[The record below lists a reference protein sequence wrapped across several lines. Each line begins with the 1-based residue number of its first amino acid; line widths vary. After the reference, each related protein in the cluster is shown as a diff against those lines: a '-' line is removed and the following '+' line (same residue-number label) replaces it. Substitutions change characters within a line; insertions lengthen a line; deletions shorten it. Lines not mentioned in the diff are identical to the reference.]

1 MRRPT
6 KSSSTRTTSDLP
18 LTLDLTS
25 SSKNGSDNTEMT
37 TPSGEF
43 DQLRREATKLERQLE
58 DRVSKYQLFSTNGG
72 GDSTSLDYT
81 EMGLS
86 SRQSGT
92 SDNDHEAL
100 ASEIQRTMSALGDL
114 TGSMANIAKR
124 TNSAQH
130 SLLVKRYREI
140 LFDYKADF
148 EKAAQAAQKRKET
161 AALFHGVG
169 RNGSLNGED
178 GGATE
183 HLLRERNA
191 INNSIKSADT
201 VLSQASEIRANLR
214 TQRNSLGVSMGYVSN
229 IASNVPGLNYVMDAI
244 RRKRSRDDMVLSGVI
259 ASCILFT
266 LWYLFG

>member
-1 MRRPT
+1 MRRST
-6 KSSSTRTTSDLP
+6 KSSSKTTSDLP
-18 LTLDLTS
+18 LTFDLTS
-25 SSKNGSDNTEMT
+25 SSSNNGNDSADMT
-37 TPSGEF
+37 TPSSEF

-72 GDSTSLDYT
+72 GDSASLDYT

-86 SRQSGT
+86 SRQNGAP
-92 SDNDHEAL
+92 DNNHEAL
-100 ASEIQRTMSALGDL
+100 ASEIQRTMSALGNL
-114 TGSMANIAKR
+114 TGNMANIAKR
-124 TNSAQH
+124 TNSSQH

-148 EKAAQAAQKRKET
+148 EKAAQAVQKRRET
-161 AALFHGVG
+161 AALFHGAG
-169 RNGSLNGED
+169 RNGSLNNED

-229 IASNVPGLNYVMDAI
+229 IASNVPGLNHVMDAI
-244 RRKRSRDDMVLSGVI
+244 RRKRSRDDLILSGVI
-259 ASCILFT
+259 ATCILFT